1 MASGV
6 TGGRANVPGHV
17 VTGQELIPEPV
28 PTHRL
33 WDLEKPVWERE
44 TK

>member
-6 TGGRANVPGHV
+6 TGGRANVPKHV
-17 VTGQELIPEPV
+17 VMGQELIPEPV
-28 PTHRL
+28 PIHRL
-33 WDLEKPVWERE
+33 WDLVKPVWERE